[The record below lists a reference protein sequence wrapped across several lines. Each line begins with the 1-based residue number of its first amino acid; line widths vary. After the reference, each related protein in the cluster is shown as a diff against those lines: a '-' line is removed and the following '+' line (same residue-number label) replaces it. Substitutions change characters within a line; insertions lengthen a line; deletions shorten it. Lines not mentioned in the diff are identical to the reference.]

1 MGGLDMSKPQVV
13 SESEWLEARKALLAK
28 EKEFTRLR
36 DELSRARRA
45 MPWVKVE
52 KDYVFEGPNG
62 PLTLA
67 ELFAGKRQ
75 LIVYH
80 FMFGPD
86 WEVGCKSCSFWA
98 DNYDGIVA
106 HLKQRDAN
114 LVATS
119 RAPIAKLEAF
129 RQRMGWRFT
138 WASSLGSDF
147 NFDYQ
152 ASFTPE
158 QMAKG
163 EVYYNFE
170 QRGFPATEAPGISV
184 FSKDD
189 AGAIHHTYSC
199 YARGLDMLNGAY
211 HYLDLLPKGRDEQQL
226 PYHMDWVKLHDLY
239 SA

>member
-1 MGGLDMSKPQVV
+1 MSKQQVV
-13 SESEWLEARKALLAK
+13 SESEWVEARKALLAK
-28 EKEFTRLR
+28 EKEFTKLR

-45 MPWVKVE
+45 LPWVRVE
-52 KDYVFEGPNG
+52 KNYVFEGTKG

-98 DNYDGIVA
+98 DNYDGVVT
-106 HLKQRDAN
+106 HLRQRDAN
-114 LVATS
+114 LVAIS

-129 RQRMGWRFT
+129 HRRMGWHFT
-138 WASSLGSDF
+138 WASSLGNDF

-158 QMAKG
+158 QLAKG

-170 QRGFPATEAPGISV
+170 QRGFPATEAPGISI
-184 FSKDD
+184 FIKDD

-199 YARGLDMLNGAY
+199 YARGLDMLNSAY
-211 HYLDLLPKGRDEQQL
+211 HYLDLLPKGRDEEKL

-239 SA
+239 GA

>member
-1 MGGLDMSKPQVV
+1 MSKQQVV
-13 SESEWLEARKALLAK
+13 SESAWLEARKALLTK

-36 DELSRARRA
+36 DELSQARRD
-45 MPWVKVE
+45 MPWVRVG
-52 KDYVFEGPNG
+52 KDYVFQGPSG
-62 PLTLA
+62 PHTLA

-98 DNYDGIVA
+98 DNYNGIVA
-106 HLKQRDAN
+106 HLRQRDAN
-114 LVATS
+114 LVAIS

-129 RQRMGWRFT
+129 RQRMGWHFT
-138 WASSLGSDF
+138 WVSSHGNDF

-152 ASFTPE
+152 ASFKPE
-158 QMAKG
+158 ELAKG
-163 EVYYNFE
+163 QVYYNFE

-189 AGAIHHTYSC
+189 SGTVYQTYSC

-211 HYLDLLPKGRDEQQL
+211 HHLDLLPKGRDEEKL

-239 SA
+239 GA

>member
-1 MGGLDMSKPQVV
+1 MSQQQIV
-13 SESEWLEARKALLAK
+13 SESEWVEARKALLAK

-45 MPWVKVE
+45 LPWVKVE
-52 KDYVFEGPNG
+52 KSYVFQGPNG
-62 PLTLA
+62 PLPMA
-67 ELFAGKRQ
+67 ELFAGKQQ

-106 HLKQRDAN
+106 HLCQRDAN
-114 LVATS
+114 LVAIS
-119 RAPIAKLEAF
+119 RAAIARLEAF
-129 RQRMGWRFT
+129 RQRMGWHFT
-138 WASSLGSDF
+138 WVSSLGNDF

-152 ASFTPE
+152 ASFKPE
-158 QMAKG
+158 ELAKG
-163 EVYYNFE
+163 QVYYNFE
-170 QRGFPATEAPGISV
+170 RRGFPATEAPGISV
-184 FSKDD
+184 FSQDD
-189 AGAIHHTYSC
+189 AGAIYHTYSC

-211 HYLDLLPKGRDEQQL
+211 HYLDLLPKGRDEDKL

-239 SA
+239 GA